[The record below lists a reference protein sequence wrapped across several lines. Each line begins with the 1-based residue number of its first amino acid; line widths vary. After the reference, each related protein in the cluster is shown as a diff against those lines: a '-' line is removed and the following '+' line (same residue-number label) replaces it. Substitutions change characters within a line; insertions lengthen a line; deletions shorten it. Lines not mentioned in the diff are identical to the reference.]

1 MSQTRSP
8 YPEQSIV
15 KAIDLLEA
23 LAADEITA
31 TVPELSKALKLSR
44 KRMQVLL
51 DALEDKGLVER
62 DEQLATYHLGLN
74 SFSMAQKILKNA
86 DILKIVHP
94 VMASLASK
102 HGVAVCFTVLDKDEV
117 LFLDVVDMVEQVN
130 AADMVGRRFPFFTN
144 AAGKVIKSVSSLDLI
159 ERFNHRRRPKNL
171 IPPDPKQLQKELHEI
186 RKAGV
191 AVDIGGFGDGI
202 CTVAVAIRD
211 YGGKA
216 VGALTMLAPAIKM
229 VQERLEKEVIPSMQ
243 EGAELLS
250 MKFGY
255 VRMAA

>member
-8 YPEQSIV
+8 YPEQSVV
-15 KAIDLLEA
+15 KAIELLEA
-23 LAADEITA
+23 LATDEVTA

-51 DALEDKGLVER
+51 DALEDRGLVER

-74 SFSMAQKILKNA
+74 SFSMAQSILKNA
-86 DILKIVHP
+86 NMLKIVHP
-94 VMASLASK
+94 VMESLASK
-102 HGVAVCFTVLDKDEV
+102 HGAAVCFTVLDKDEV
-117 LFLDVVDMVEQVN
+117 LFLDVVDMVEQVD

-144 AAGKVIKSVSSLDLI
+144 AAGKVIKSVSSLDLM
-159 ERFNHRRRPKNL
+159 ERFSYRRRPKNL
-171 IPPDPKQLQKELHEI
+171 VPPDPRQLQKELHEI

-191 AVDIGGFGDGI
+191 AIDVGGFGDGI

-211 YGGKA
+211 YGGKV

-243 EGAELLS
+243 ESAELLS

-255 VRMAA
+255 VRMAS